1 MSSGRVCAFSRNVR
15 FLTKQLNIGPKPFC
29 TYSVHAYSTMQRM
42 RGVVVDE
49 IGGPE
54 VLKIKSDLA
63 IPEPKEGQV
72 LVRNAVI
79 GVNYIDM

>member
-1 MSSGRVCAFSRNVR
+1 
-15 FLTKQLNIGPKPFC
+15 
-29 TYSVHAYSTMQRM
+29 MQRM
-42 RGVVVDE
+42 RGVVVSD

-54 VLKIKSDLA
+54 VLKVKSDLA
-63 IPEPKEGQV
+63 VPEPKEGQV